1 MMHKEQL
8 QDLAV
13 AGGKPAFE
21 NKLHVGRPNLG
32 DRAALMQRLN
42 DVLDRRWLTNSGE
55 YLREFERRVASFTGA
70 KHCVAMCNGESALQI
85 AIKALGMKGEVIVPA
100 FTFVAT
106 AHALQWQEITPVFAD
121 VDPVT
126 HLIDPASVRRLITP
140 RTTGILGVH
149 LWGQPCPTREL
160 ETIAQQHG
168 LKLLFD
174 AAHAFGCEH
183 EGRMIGRF
191 GDAEVFSFHATK
203 FVNSLEGGA
212 IVTNND
218 ELARTARMM
227 MNFGFVG
234 FDDVR
239 YVGMNAKMNEFS
251 AAMGL
256 TSLEAMEKFVSL
268 NERNY
273 RLYRQHLAGI
283 PGVQLHEY
291 RPSGRFNFQYLLA
304 DVAPEHCP
312 ISRDHLLD
320 VLWAENVV
328 ARRYFYPGVHRMEPY
343 RTLFPN
349 AAAHL
354 PNTERVSAGVLVLPT
369 GETLQPADI
378 ERVSGIIRAA
388 VQHAGALNELLPQSP
403 HHVHKS
409 MIR

>member
-1 MMHKEQL
+1 MTQKRKL

-13 AGGKPAFE
+13 NGGAPAFTE
-21 NKLHVGRPNLG
+21 KLHVGRPNLG
-32 DRAALMQRLN
+32 DRARLMQRLN
-42 DVLDRRWLTNSGE
+42 DVLDRRWLTNSGQ
-55 YLREFERRVASFTGA
+55 YLREFEQRIADFTQA

-85 AIKALGMKGEVIVPA
+85 AIKALGLKGEVIVPA

-106 AHALQWQEITPVFAD
+106 AHALQWQGITPVFAD

-126 HLIDPASVRRLITP
+126 QLIDVVSARKLITEK
-140 RTTGILGVH
+140 TTGILGVH
-149 LWGQPCPTREL
+149 LWGQTCPVADL
-160 ETIAQQHG
+160 EKLTQAHG

-183 EGRMIGRF
+183 QGRMVGSF

-212 IVTNND
+212 IVTKND
-218 ELARTARMM
+218 DLARVARMM

-256 TSLEAMEKFVSL
+256 TSMEAMDKFISL
-268 NERNY
+268 NQRNY
-273 RLYRQHLAGI
+273 ELYQKQLSGI
-283 PGVQLHEY
+283 PGVRLLQY
-291 RPSGRFNFQYLLA
+291 QPSGRFNYQYLVA
-304 DVAPEHCP
+304 DISPTDCP
-312 ISRDHLLD
+312 ISRDRLLD
-320 VLWAENVV
+320 VLWAENVM

-343 RTLFPN
+343 RSLFPD

-369 GETLQPADI
+369 GETMSPDNI
-378 ERVSGIIRAA
+378 ERVCEIIRLSIE
-388 VQHAGALNELLPQSP
+388 HGGPLTKSLETSP
-403 HHVHKS
+403 HRVHKE
-409 MIR
+409 MIH

>member
-1 MMHKEQL
+1 MMHKTKL

-13 AGGKPAFE
+13 TGGTPAFGE
-21 NKLHVGRPNLG
+21 KLHVGRPNLG
-32 DRAALMQRLN
+32 DRGKLMQRLN
-42 DVLDRRWLTNSGE
+42 DVLDRRWLTNSGQ
-55 YLREFERRVASFTGA
+55 YLREFEQRVAGFVNT
-70 KHCVAMCNGESALQI
+70 KHCIAMCNGENALQI
-85 AIKALGMKGEVIVPA
+85 AIKALGLKGEVIVPA

-106 AHALQWQEITPVFAD
+106 AHALQWQGITPVFAD

-126 HLIDPASVRRLITP
+126 HLIDPANIRQLISE

-149 LWGQPCPTREL
+149 LWGQTCPSREL
-160 ETIAQQHG
+160 EDLARAHG

-174 AAHAFGCEH
+174 AAHAFGCAQ
-183 EGRMIGRF
+183 EGRMIGSF

-218 ELARTARMM
+218 ELARVARMM

-256 TSLEAMEKFVSL
+256 TSFEAMEKFISL

-273 RLYRQHLAGI
+273 QLYRKFLHGI
-283 PGVQLHEY
+283 PGVRMLEY
-291 RPSGRFNFQYLLA
+291 RPSGRFNYQYLVA
-304 DVAPEHCP
+304 DVAPQDCP
-312 ISRDHLLD
+312 ILRDRLLD
-320 VLWAENVV
+320 VLWAENVM

-343 RTLFPN
+343 RTLFPD

-369 GETLQPADI
+369 GETMTPGDI
-378 ERVSGIIRAA
+378 ERVCEIIRLS
-388 VQHAGALNELLPQSP
+388 VQNGGELMRLLEKSP
-403 HHVHKS
+403 YRVHRE
-409 MIR
+409 MAR